1 MTVSTRGIVGV
12 WEKDSSLALGMT
24 GFFLET
30 REKEWRFALRISTPS
45 PQLSIIEIVIPRFY
59 SIFCTPTVMTTK
71 SNNFNG
77 DSSLT
82 LGKWIR
88 RLAEE

>member
-1 MTVSTRGIVGV
+1 
-12 WEKDSSLALGMT
+12 
-24 GFFLET
+24 
-30 REKEWRFALRISTPS
+30 
-45 PQLSIIEIVIPRFY
+45 
-59 SIFCTPTVMTTK
+59 MTTK